1 MPKGLSEGEIV
12 RVTAIYLFAFAICIF
27 FISISNVYVVDQHI
41 QRYQVAKSIV
51 EKCDVS
57 IPDST
62 SSIRG
67 IDGRSYSLYG
77 LGWPIL
83 VVPFY
88 TIGKFI
94 GRHPENLMLLLNP
107 MVGAATVTLVF
118 LFSVALGYS
127 RRSSLVV
134 AMFYGFGTFAWPM
147 AKHPFD
153 HVVETLFVLLSV
165 YFMYLHTAKHA
176 IIRLIFSALCF
187 GIAINTRL
195 VSILALPALLVMMG
209 AGCGANSSLA
219 ENTRVFFRKLVIF
232 LSVLLPFAVLV
243 LWYNYY
249 RFGSIFETG
258 FQLLAAK
265 TGVDFFSG
273 TPFLTGLRGFLTS
286 PGKGFFYYSPI
297 AIFFFFTIIPF
308 FKKHRWPAI
317 TFIVLI
323 LSYLLFLSRN
333 KYWHGDWA
341 WGPRYLLAITPLVI
355 LPITGLLDSVRWRK
369 NNPFIR
375 LPLYVVFALS
385 LLIQISAVSV
395 HYYNYFVKLRMDETI
410 SISAIRGA
418 GVPMISE
425 PPPGVYFEWKR
436 SPILAQFR
444 YVYEIGKGTWDNKS
458 LQPIENKRG
467 NFNFKSASAAGKR
480 GEHPEIRADLEGI
493 QALPPFWIFD
503 LWWVYLYFLNK
514 NYAGF
519 IVVLAFL
526 IGCTIYGYQMAKLSR
541 R

>member
-165 YFMYLHTAKHA
+165 YFMYLHTAKHT

-209 AGCGANSSLA
+209 AGYDAKDRLA
-219 ENTRVFFRKLVIF
+219 EYGKAFFRKIVIF
-232 LSVLLPFAVLV
+232 MQVLLPFAGWFYGINTTLFVS
-243 LWYNYY
+243 
-249 RFGSIFETG
+249 F
-258 FQLLAAK
+258 FQ
-265 TGVDFFSG
+265 THF
-273 TPFLTGLRGFLTS
+273 
-286 PGKGFFYYSPI
+286 
-297 AIFFFFTIIPF
+297 
-308 FKKHRWPAI
+308 H
-317 TFIVLI
+317 
-323 LSYLLFLSRN
+323 
-333 KYWHGDWA
+333 
-341 WGPRYLLAITPLVI
+341 
-355 LPITGLLDSVRWRK
+355 
-369 NNPFIR
+369 
-375 LPLYVVFALS
+375 
-385 LLIQISAVSV
+385 
-395 HYYNYFVKLRMDETI
+395 
-410 SISAIRGA
+410 
-418 GVPMISE
+418 
-425 PPPGVYFEWKR
+425 
-436 SPILAQFR
+436 
-444 YVYEIGKGTWDNKS
+444 
-458 LQPIENKRG
+458 
-467 NFNFKSASAAGKR
+467 
-480 GEHPEIRADLEGI
+480 
-493 QALPPFWIFD
+493 
-503 LWWVYLYFLNK
+503 
-514 NYAGF
+514 
-519 IVVLAFL
+519 
-526 IGCTIYGYQMAKLSR
+526 
-541 R
+541 